1 MRRFAVSIFIPML
14 LLTAVF
20 ADETHKHQRLPGEKL
35 GSVHFPISCG
45 AASQKGFDRGMAVLH
60 SFWFEKADETFAN
73 LAKRDPECAIAHWGV
88 AMSNYHPLWAP
99 PNKQEFAT
107 GQAAVERAQKA
118 KKVNAREKRY
128 IAAIAAFYA
137 DVDKLDHRTRAK
149 KYAEAMKSVHE
160 ADANDIE
167 GAILYALALD
177 SVADPK
183 DKTLANQ
190 RQCGEILEPIFQ
202 KQPQHPG
209 LAHYLIHCYD
219 NPVLAPKALNAARAY
234 LKIAPSVPHALHM
247 PSHIFTRLGLWD
259 ESIASNSAAA
269 EAGHRFEREAKMNQ
283 LWGET
288 IHALDYKHYAL
299 LQQGRVNE
307 AKKIV
312 DELRQNPASTLNA
325 NQSSYGVANVLA
337 RHTIETADWKAA
349 GNLPLKKTAVSD
361 ADAIIHLARA
371 IGNGRLRN
379 VDAVSQEVDAL
390 RAIETQQKDS
400 YWTGQ
405 VEIKRIEAE
414 AWLALARDDKDKAIQ
429 LAKEAAAKED
439 ATDKNPVTPG
449 SLVPAHEMAGDLL
462 LELSRPA
469 EALVEYQAALKS
481 TPRRFRGLAGAAK
494 AAERSGDKEA
504 ARRFYGQLL
513 QVAAKGDD
521 LPELRQAKQYV
532 NSGEL
537 AKRD

>member
-1 MRRFAVSIFIPML
+1 MRRILCSVVLLSSFVIPVS
-14 LLTAVF
+14 
-20 ADETHKHQRLPGEKL
+20 ADETHKHQPMPGEKL
-35 GSVHFPISCG
+35 GNVHFAISCD
-45 AASQKGFDRGMAVLH
+45 AAAQKEFDRGMAMLH
-60 SFWFEKADETFAN
+60 SFWFEKANETFAD
-73 LAKRDPECAIAHWGV
+73 LAKQHPECAMAHWGV

-107 GQAAVERAQKA
+107 GQSAVAEAQKA
-118 KKVNAREKRY
+118 RKVNAREKRY
-128 IAAIAAFYA
+128 IAAISAFYA
-137 DVDKLDHRTRAK
+137 DADKLDHRTRAK
-149 KYAEAMKSVHE
+149 KYAEAMKTVHE
-160 ADANDIE
+160 ADASDTE
-167 GAILYALALD
+167 GAMLYALALD

-183 DKTLANQ
+183 DKTFANQ

-219 NPVLAPKALNAARAY
+219 NPVLAPKALNAAREY

-259 ESIASNSAAA
+259 EAIASNSAAA
-269 EAGHRFEREAKMNQ
+269 EAGHRFEREMKMDA

-299 LQQGRVNE
+299 LQQGRVIE
-307 AKKIV
+307 AQKIV
-312 DELRQNPASTLNA
+312 DELKENPASTLNA

-337 RHTIETADWKAA
+337 RHPIETGDWIAAAD
-349 GNLPLKKTAVSD
+349 LPLKKSAVSD

-379 VDAVSQEVDAL
+379 ADAVAKEVDDL
-390 RAIETQQKDS
+390 RAIEEQQKDA
-400 YWTGQ
+400 YWKGQ
-405 VEIKRIEAE
+405 VEIKRLEAE
-414 AWLALARDDKDKAIQ
+414 AWLAFARDENDKAIQ

-462 LELSRPA
+462 LWLGQPA
-469 EALVEYQAALKS
+469 EALVEYQLSLKS
-481 TPRRFRGLAGAAK
+481 TPNRFRSLAGAAK
-494 AAERSGDKEA
+494 AAHRSGDKQS
-504 ARRFYGQLL
+504 ARRFFSELR
-513 QVAAKGDD
+513 QVAAKGDE
-521 LPELRQAKQYV
+521 LPHL
-532 NSGEL
+532 SGL
-537 AKRD
+537 Q